1 MPDGVTLDFG
11 KAQPVNPPASGG
23 VSLDFSKAQQVN
35 QPPAQPSM
43 WRTAYDYSGIGS
55 LQKLAGELSGWERKK
70 ADAENVKE
78 LGRRGRGGLGG
89 GGPRSGCN
97 HLANPPARVYPLP
110 HPHNLST

>member
-1 MPDGVTLDFG
+1 MPDGVTLDFR

-55 LQKLAGELSGWERKK
+55 LQKLAGELSGWARKK
-70 ADAENVKE
+70 ADAGNVKD
-78 LGRRGRGGLGG
+78 LGRSAGGGLRVGEPG
-89 GGPRSGCN
+89 AGCN
-97 HLANPPARVYPLP
+97 PLTSGR
-110 HPHNLST
+110 LGRLTLR